1 MEKVDDVKVVIKGVD
16 IPFWDLLVLL
26 VKLAFASIPAM
37 FVVYFVLML
46 FTFLFG
52 GFFDL
57 LFMQG

>member
-1 MEKVDDVKVVIKGVD
+1 MEKENWTKVVIKGVD

-46 FTFLFG
+46 FSFIFG
-52 GFFDL
+52 GFFDF
-57 LFMQG
+57 FMIHG